1 MNHAAPNHAAKL
13 RDLVEALTVSADVT
27 PTVHGPLGAA
37 VFVGS
42 GDSLSSALLAEA
54 SGHRAMSSGD
64 ITFLER
70 MPAGAE
76 TVVGISHSGTSGA
89 TVRALRLAHDAGK
102 RTIGITSNPDSPLAD
117 AADEVQIVPTLA
129 VQEIVP
135 CAGHLMLGL
144 GVAAVCGEDTLG
156 ATSALAERIRAQA
169 GTIDAV
175 LAALPAEAPAG
186 LSILSLPDLRGAAD
200 FWMLKLIEA
209 TGITVRTAALEES
222 GHVDYFIGPESHLT
236 VQLVGAYGLARH
248 ERLARALESTGQTV
262 LPVRI
267 GGDSTEASSRDRL
280 LHELTGAAV
289 GTVVAES
296 AAALWRR
303 PPFRGGAV
311 NMDARHI
318 KLDEQPVAS

>member
-1 MNHAAPNHAAKL
+1 MNHATDHSAKL
-13 RDLVEALTVSADVT
+13 LALVEALAASADVT
-27 PTVHGPLGAA
+27 PTVRSPLGAA

-54 SGHRAMSSGD
+54 FGHRAMSSGD

-70 MPAGAE
+70 MPAGSD

-89 TVRALRLAHDAGK
+89 TVRALRLARDAGK
-102 RTIGITSNPDSPLAD
+102 RAIAITSNADSPLAD

-129 VQEIVP
+129 VDEVVP

-144 GVAAVCGEDTLG
+144 GVAAVCGEDTRG
-156 ATSALAERIRAQA
+156 ATSALSVRLGDQA
-169 GTIDAV
+169 AV
-175 LAALPAEAPAG
+175 IEHVVEALPAEAPAG
-186 LSILSLPDLRGAAD
+186 MSILSLPDLRGAAD

-209 TGITVRTAALEES
+209 TGLTVRTAALEES
-222 GHVDYFIGPESHLT
+222 GHVDYFIGPESHLA
-236 VQLVGAYGLARH
+236 VQLTGAYGLARH

-262 LPVRI
+262 VPVSI
-267 GGDSTEASSRDRL
+267 GGDSVGATSRDRV
-280 LHELTGAAV
+280 LHELAGAAV
-289 GTVVAES
+289 GTVVAE
-296 AAALWRR
+296 AAAGLWGR